1 MADRPEF
8 SMEKKTSFHT
18 KIVYNETNKE
28 ERAFQYINYT
38 KTMKNKMLLI
48 NIGGKNVGDNQPVF
62 VIAEGGVN
70 HNSNLDLALKLIDA
84 AADAGADAIK
94 FQTWRAEQL
103 VTKAGKMAEY
113 QKRNT
118 GKEESQFDMLKKLEL
133 KEGWYPQLFQRAKE
147 KGIIL
152 LSTPHGGFEAIDFME
167 QYNFPAFKIAS
178 GDITNLPF
186 LEYAARKGKPML
198 VSTGMST
205 MEEIKEAVD
214 TIKQTGNDQIL
225 VFHCTTDYPL
235 APENINLK
243 AMQTLMK
250 ELDVLVGYSD
260 HTIGDQAAIIAVT
273 LGACMIEKHFTLDRT
288 MQGPD
293 HIASTEP
300 KEFKEMVVKL
310 KHIPTIMG
318 SGVKKPLTPEL
329 QYISVARKSIVA
341 NCDIKAGE
349 KFTSENLAIKR
360 PGSGIPPR
368 EFKNILGKIATRDIS
383 QDTLLDL
390 EMIR

>member
-1 MADRPEF
+1 MA
-8 SMEKKTSFHT
+8 KTI
-18 KIVYNETNKE
+18 KIQGKGVD
-28 ERAFQYINYT
+28 
-38 KTMKNKMLLI
+38 
-48 NIGGKNVGDNQPVF
+48 GGQPVF
-62 VIAEGGVN
+62 VIAEAGVN
-70 HNSNLDLALKLIDA
+70 HNGNLDLALKLVDA

-103 VTKAGKMAEY
+103 VTKAGTMAEY

-118 GKEESQFDMLKKLEL
+118 GKDESQFDMLKKLEL
-133 KEGWYPQLFQRAKE
+133 KEEWYSKLFARAKE

-205 MEEIKEAVD
+205 MEEIKEAID
-214 TIKQTGNDQIL
+214 TIKNAGNDQIL

-235 APENINLK
+235 TPENINLK

-260 HTIGDQAAIIAVT
+260 HTIGDQAAIMVVT

-300 KEFKEMVVKL
+300 KEFKEMVMKL
-310 KHIPTIMG
+310 KKIPLIMG
-318 SGVKKPLTPEL
+318 SGIKKPLAPEL

-341 NCDIKAGE
+341 NCDIRKGE
-349 KFTSENLAIKR
+349 KFTMENLAIKR
-360 PGSGIPPR
+360 PGTGIHPR